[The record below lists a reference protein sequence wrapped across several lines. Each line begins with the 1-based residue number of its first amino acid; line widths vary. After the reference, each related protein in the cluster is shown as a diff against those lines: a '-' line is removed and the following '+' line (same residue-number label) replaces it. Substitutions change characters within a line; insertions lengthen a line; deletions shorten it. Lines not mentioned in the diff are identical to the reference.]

1 MNFSP
6 FIFCMLMLT
15 ACAFLPL
22 NAMKPTG
29 IRKIYRSC
37 EKLSARILRPN
48 DVPVFMNDAKTI
60 TLAPGAT
67 KSVTISTGGLIGCI
81 ATILYAQDK
90 KQHKHVLLT
99 HFAPHYHKEHLIEL
113 EHHAKILQAH
123 MKEWNL
129 MKFIV
134 VTPCCDYAD
143 NKNDHD
149 ASYNTKHKELQSVIN
164 SLYYPTT
171 IPMLHASY
179 ELPPM
184 GKGYTTEVHATVSN
198 NSEHSVCVIKN
209 WALDQTFVLEKTI
222 NNL

>member
-1 MNFSP
+1 
-6 FIFCMLMLT
+6 MLT
-15 ACAFLPL
+15 TCAFLPL

-29 IRKIYRSC
+29 IRKMYRYG
-37 EKLSARILRPN
+37 EELSARILRPH

-81 ATILYAQDK
+81 ATILYAKDE

-99 HFAPHYHKEHLIEL
+99 HFAPHCHKEHLIEL
-113 EHHAKILQAH
+113 EHHAKILQAR

-134 VTPCCDYAD
+134 VIPYCDYAD

-149 ASYNTKHKELQSVIN
+149 TTYNTMHSELQNVIN
-164 SLYYPTT
+164 SLYYPAT
-171 IPMLHASY
+171 IPMLHAYY

-184 GKGYTTEVHATVSN
+184 GKGYTTEVHATLSN